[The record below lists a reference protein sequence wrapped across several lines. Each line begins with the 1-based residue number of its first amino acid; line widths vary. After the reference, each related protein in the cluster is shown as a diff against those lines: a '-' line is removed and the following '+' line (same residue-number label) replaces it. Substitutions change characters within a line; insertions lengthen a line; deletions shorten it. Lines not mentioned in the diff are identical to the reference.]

1 MSRRRGSRAGVAAM
15 AEPDQSAELRVD
27 ALRGVLL
34 GIPFDLRLD
43 LRVLIVAA
51 AASIVAAA
59 SLLDRLAR

>member
-1 MSRRRGSRAGVAAM
+1 
-15 AEPDQSAELRVD
+15 
-27 ALRGVLL
+27 VLL